1 MDEGLST
8 DNGDLRE
15 RAFKFE
21 KINATLGKVEY
32 IVDGNNYGTVTSIS
46 GCDRST
52 VSVRRPLQYIEYEML
67 SQITRTFHSNNQ
79 TRREPS
85 FSDST
90 EEDAPKP
97 LQCTYRVGWQDGP
110 DAHTVA
116 MGCNHQ
122 GAAPVCYDDGE
133 MLMVFYSC
141 LDQSNCPWADLAE
154 SSPPKQATTEKEGTQ
169 DACSSLNTCA
179 GEYSSDIAGLNIWF
193 FHNNPYHFLSIFRLQ
208 PKQSLAGVGDYSKAT
223 TRLMEPP
230 VLL

>member
-1 MDEGLST
+1 MRGLST

-32 IVDGNNYGTVTSIS
+32 IVDGNKFSGTVTSIS

-52 VSVRRPLQYIEYEML
+52 VSVREATAVYWIWDAFANNPYNFL
-67 SQITRTFHSNNQ
+67 SNNQ
-79 TRREPS
+79 TCVGNQV
-85 FSDST
+85 FLQFD

-193 FHNNPYHFLSIFRLQ
+193 FR
-208 PKQSLAGVGDYSKAT
+208 K
-223 TRLMEPP
+223 
-230 VLL
+230 